1 MLLEGNDTQYIDI
14 SMQTVADYITNKYLF
29 KTTVAEDD
37 SVYVIFEAGRLI
49 ILYEELLYFIDNN
62 QEFYDHRSWTDLI
75 DIYLVHCLTT
85 ALNEY
90 TESAGHNSNL
100 ILQ

>member
-1 MLLEGNDTQYIDI
+1 MLLEENDIQYIDI

-29 KTTVAEDD
+29 ETIVAEDD
-37 SVYVIFEAGRLI
+37 SMYVIFEAGRLI

-62 QEFYDHRSWTDLI
+62 QEFCDHRSWTDLI

-85 ALNEY
+85 ALNRY
-90 TESAGHNSNL
+90 TGSADYNSNL

>member
-1 MLLEGNDTQYIDI
+1 MLEGNDTQYIDI
-14 SMQTVADYITNKYLF
+14 SMQTVADYITNKYWF
-29 KTTVAEDD
+29 KTVVTEDD

-62 QEFYDHRSWTDLI
+62 QEFCDHRSWTDLI

-85 ALNEY
+85 VLNEY

>member
-1 MLLEGNDTQYIDI
+1 MLEVNDTQYIDI
-14 SMQTVADYITNKYLF
+14 SMQTVADYIANKYLC
-29 KTTVAEDD
+29 KTTVVEDD

-62 QEFYDHRSWTDLI
+62 QEFYEYRSWTDLI
-75 DIYLVHCLTT
+75 DIYLVYCLTT

-90 TESAGHNSNL
+90 TGAADHSSNL